1 MFYSQNLYWIVQ
13 CQYISTDN
21 HMWMHKHIIFT
32 NMRTEQD
39 NKIFKKL
46 IANLPL
52 NFHTF
57 LTKMHPPYLPDV
69 SPVHIIRESAGEE
82 GLFRRIC

>member
-1 MFYSQNLYWIVQ
+1 
-13 CQYISTDN
+13 
-21 HMWMHKHIIFT
+21 MHKHIIFT

-39 NKIFKKL
+39 NNIFKKL

-82 GLFRRIC
+82 GLFRRICCSLPDSLFLHPTDTCAS